1 MSESHSGLLW
11 GCAAMLVAIS
21 RFSTSYAAD
30 VTTPLSLVMRGGD
43 VLAVWV
49 EADGPSAS
57 MHAIC
62 LDSGCTVRSAELNH
76 RSAYVPLSRPVVGTQ
91 RDGSTVVS
99 AVFRNAIDL
108 SAQQFVVWRIAGLPV
123 SLQHVASYQVHR
135 DSILPLWDDF
145 GGLHVYPAQRGRGGV
160 AMYLSDDP
168 LELCKFPL
176 ARTAGR
182 TSCRPI
188 AQPHVACA
196 GDALDEFSSACPP
209 VLGGARPVDGRG
221 LSLAS
226 AGAGRHHKTV
236 VTTQAR
242 IHISARQQVVDI
254 IPPHQVVFATDS
266 DSVFSWD
273 AAGVGRLDLTQDPW
287 FFPVLGFPTVT
298 MMPGSHR
305 TAIRHISSETGDSYV
320 MLVSSDYDG
329 DDRAPSLVGVSTTV
343 YVQDGDDWVP
353 LPRLQY
359 RTNSVAEAAGGQV
372 AVDSSGTV
380 YVAPYDR
387 LATSRIVYVLGA
399 GEDKWLIR
407 VLP

>member
-1 MSESHSGLLW
+1 
-11 GCAAMLVAIS
+11 
-21 RFSTSYAAD
+21 
-30 VTTPLSLVMRGGD
+30 
-43 VLAVWV
+43 
-49 EADGPSAS
+49 
-57 MHAIC
+57 
-62 LDSGCTVRSAELNH
+62 
-76 RSAYVPLSRPVVGTQ
+76 
-91 RDGSTVVS
+91 
-99 AVFRNAIDL
+99 
-108 SAQQFVVWRIAGLPV
+108 
-123 SLQHVASYQVHR
+123 
-135 DSILPLWDDF
+135 
-145 GGLHVYPAQRGRGGV
+145 
-160 AMYLSDDP
+160 
-168 LELCKFPL
+168 
-176 ARTAGR
+176 
-182 TSCRPI
+182 
-188 AQPHVACA
+188 
-196 GDALDEFSSACPP
+196 
-209 VLGGARPVDGRG
+209 
-221 LSLAS
+221 
-226 AGAGRHHKTV
+226 
-236 VTTQAR
+236 
-242 IHISARQQVVDI
+242 VDI